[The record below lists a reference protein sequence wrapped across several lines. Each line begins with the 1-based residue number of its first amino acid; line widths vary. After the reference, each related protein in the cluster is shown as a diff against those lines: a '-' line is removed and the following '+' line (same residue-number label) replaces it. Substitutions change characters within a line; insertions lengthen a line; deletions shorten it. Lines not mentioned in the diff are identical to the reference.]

1 MFLYLQGFIFFGGIA
16 YKPPHFTFGFSPVKI
31 KIRMQSANELH
42 FCNEII
48 CALFSDKRE
57 NGLKNLLKFAYSFGF
72 FNLFFSLMFFGAE
85 FAKSFDLFFSFYKLN
100 DIGGI
105 F

>member
-1 MFLYLQGFIFFGGIA
+1 
-16 YKPPHFTFGFSPVKI
+16 
-31 KIRMQSANELH
+31 MQSANELH

-100 DIGGI
+100 DIGAYLNVHISVFRSGNRGVVFMPFGFCRTFEI
-105 F
+105 